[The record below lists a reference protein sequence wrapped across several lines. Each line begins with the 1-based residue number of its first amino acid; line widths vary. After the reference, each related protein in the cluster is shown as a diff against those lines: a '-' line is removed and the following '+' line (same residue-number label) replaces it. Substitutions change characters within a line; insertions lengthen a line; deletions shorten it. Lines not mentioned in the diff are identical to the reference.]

1 MPGCWRSSGGLY
13 RMAEDFTNNR
23 LDLLQIQNRVRDKL
37 KDHERYDFTPVQNNL
52 LKCFFDLVQEYD
64 RLDDFFR
71 ICVVVLLESMNIESA
86 LYLLDSNE
94 KHLKLVCTS
103 QEGIIRHNRP
113 VPTGIYLSD
122 QPYKTENSYIVP
134 IYKKPPKQNYGKMSP
149 GQQIWPEKVRI
160 LGMLEISPQQ
170 SLTEGDLFFLQ
181 KYANRLGFRLQNR
194 LLAQQNIKHL
204 KFINSLV
211 MDIEHNVIIPNM
223 YFKHLFNQLRKKI
236 GELQSLETEMLE
248 LKKTSGVSNEA
259 CRVMIGRLTEL
270 RETLLGYQQEMLKHH
285 ANVSLFLESLFRR
298 EHFERGHLVLR
309 PKLCLVE
316 KEIILPQLEQYKS
329 RLAASKITIER
340 PMGMDKEEIPI
351 MVDKGLLSQ
360 VYANLFS
367 NAVKYAEEIID
378 HLGKPRKAVAYGREI
393 INDYFGP
400 HQRGVKFNVF
410 TTGQHLP
417 YPEALALFSEG
428 FRGANSTQ
436 KPGTGHGLS
445 FIKHVIELHGGRVGY
460 EATAQGNNFF
470 FVLPLPTIKYLRPWP
485 ETRDLDK
492 E

>member
-1 MPGCWRSSGGLY
+1 
-13 RMAEDFTNNR
+13 MAEDFTNNR
-23 LDLLQIQNRVRDKL
+23 SDLLRIQNRVSEKL
-37 KDHERYDFTPVQNNL
+37 KDHERYDFTPLQNNL
-52 LKCFFDLVQEYD
+52 LKSFFDLVQEYD
-64 RLDDFFR
+64 RLDDFYR
-71 ICVVVLLESMNIESA
+71 ICVVVLLESMNVESA
-86 LYLLDSNE
+86 LFLLDNDE

-103 QEGIIRHNRP
+103 QEGIIRGDRP

-122 QPYKTENSYIVP
+122 QPYKTENSYVVP
-134 IYKKPPKQNYGKMSP
+134 IYRKPPPELLHSKNTIAP
-149 GQQIWPEKVRI
+149 DQQAWPEQIRI
-160 LGMLEISPQQ
+160 MGMFEISP
-170 SLTEGDLFFLQ
+170 LDRLKEADLFFLR
-181 KYANRLGFRLQNR
+181 KYANRIGFRLHNR

-236 GELQSLETEMLE
+236 GELQAIETEMME
-248 LKKTSGVSNEA
+248 LKKTSGVSDEA
-259 CRVMIGRLTEL
+259 CRVMIGRLTDL
-270 RETLLGYQQEMLKHH
+270 REELLGYQQEMLKHH

-309 PKLCLVE
+309 PKLCRVE

-329 RLAASKITIER
+329 RLNANRITIDR
-340 PMGMDKEEIPI
+340 PTGMDTEEIPI

-367 NAVKYAEEIID
+367 NAVKYAAEIID
-378 HLGKPRKAVAYGREI
+378 HMGIPRKAVAYGREI
-393 INDYFGP
+393 IDDYFGP

-410 TTGQHLP
+410 TTGKHLA
-417 YPEALALFSEG
+417 YPDALALFSEG
-428 FRGANSTQ
+428 FRGTNSLQ

-470 FVLPLPTIKYLRPWP
+470 FVLPLPTIKFLRPWP
-485 ETRDLDK
+485 DTPDFAE